1 LPSPAS
7 NTLQGQTGS
16 IVIPNAAQGS
26 TVVSFYGTD
35 SAGTIETITTNSGNQ
50 VSTASPT
57 FTVMVDT
64 IPPTANCVGP
74 NPPPSGWQLNDVVYN
89 CTASDNA
96 GGSGL
101 ANSSQSNFTLSTNV
115 PVGTETTV
123 SIPAVTIS
131 DVAGNST
138 VQGPFGPFEIDKK
151 APVISGPTISP
162 SSPTYGQAVTANYSC
177 TDGGSGVVLCGPAGS
192 ATIPATGNTGPLSS
206 SVSNAVGT
214 HTVTITAQDA
224 VGNQSLPVTV
234 TYSVAQATPTVTFTG
249 APASAAFGATFT
261 VTATTNASTTAVITA
276 AGSCSIAGNLVTMTS
291 GTGACSLTATWAA
304 DANYLAASASQSTN
318 ATKIAPTVT
327 FTGAPASA
335 AYKATFTVATTTN
348 ASTTAIIAATGAC
361 SNAANLVTMNS
372 GTGLCSMTA
381 TWAADNNYSS
391 ATANQSTNASKIAP
405 TVTFTGAP
413 ASAVFGSSFAVFA
426 STNASTAALITATGG
441 CSVVGNVVTMTSG
454 TTTCSLTATWA
465 ADNNYSAASASQSTA
480 ATKAT
485 PILTW
490 PTPASIVYGT
500 ALSSTQLDATANVPG
515 TFVYSPAAGT
525 ILAIGNQTL
534 SVTFT
539 PTDSVDYSTATKQ
552 VTLVVTQPTIT
563 LSPSSLNFGNVN
575 LGGAGLLTEV
585 VTNKGTTALKITNV
599 SITPGSGSNWGTFPF
614 LSLCPPS
621 LPAGKSCDIFVSFL
635 ATSLGVHNA
644 TLVVTDSASGSP
656 QQIPITAN
664 VVKNH

>member
-1 LPSPAS
+1 M
-7 NTLQGQTGS
+7 
-16 IVIPNAAQGS
+16 I
-26 TVVSFYGTD
+26 
-35 SAGTIETITTNSGNQ
+35 
-50 VSTASPT
+50 
-57 FTVMVDT
+57 DT

-74 NPPPSGWQLNDVVYN
+74 NPPPSGWQMNDVVYN

-101 ANSSQSNFTLSTNV
+101 ANSSQSNFALSTNV
-115 PVGTETTV
+115 PVGTETTL
-123 SIPAVTIS
+123 STPAVTIA

-138 VQGPFGPFEIDKK
+138 TQGPFGPFEIDKK

-162 SSPTYGQAVTANYSC
+162 SSPTYGQTITANYSC

-192 ATIPATGNTGPLSS
+192 ATIPPTASTGPLST
-206 SVSNAVGT
+206 SVSNAVGM

-224 VGNQSLPVTV
+224 VGNASAPATV
-234 TYSVAQATPTVTFTG
+234 TYTVGQATPTVTFTG
-249 APASAAFGATFT
+249 APATAAFGATFT
-261 VTATTNASTTAVITA
+261 VTATTNASTA
-276 AGSCSIAGNLVTMTS
+276 AIISATGACSNAGNVVTMTS
-291 GTGACSLTATWAA
+291 GTGLCSMTATWAS
-304 DANYLAASASQSTN
+304 DANYLAASASQTTN

-348 ASTTAIIAATGAC
+348 ASTTALIAATGAC
-361 SNAANLVTMNS
+361 SNVGNLVTMNS
-372 GTGLCSMTA
+372 GTGLCAMTA
-381 TWAADNNYSS
+381 TWAADNNYSAAS
-391 ATANQSTNASKIAP
+391 ASQSTSASKIAP

-413 ASAVFGSSFAVFA
+413 ASAVFGSTFTVSAT
-426 STNASTAALITATGG
+426 TNASTAALIAGTGG
-441 CSVVGNVVTMTSG
+441 CSAVGSLVTMTSG

-490 PTPASIVYGT
+490 PTPSSIVYGT
-500 ALSSTQLDATANVPG
+500 PLSGTQLDATANVAG
-515 TFVYSPAAGT
+515 SLIYSPIAGT
-525 ILAIGNQTL
+525 ILAVGSHTL

-539 PTDSVDYSTATKQ
+539 PSDSADYSTATKQ
-552 VTLVVTQPTIT
+552 VTLVVTQPSIT

-575 LGGAGLLTEV
+575 LNGVGLLTEI
-585 VTNKGTTALKITNV
+585 VTNTGTTTLKITNV
-599 SITPGSGSNWGTFPF
+599 SITPGSGSNWGTFPY

-644 TLVVTDSASGSP
+644 TLVVTDSATGSP

>member
-1 LPSPAS
+1 
-7 NTLQGQTGS
+7 
-16 IVIPNAAQGS
+16 
-26 TVVSFYGTD
+26 
-35 SAGTIETITTNSGNQ
+35 
-50 VSTASPT
+50 
-57 FTVMVDT
+57 
-64 IPPTANCVGP
+64 
-74 NPPPSGWQLNDVVYN
+74 
-89 CTASDNA
+89 
-96 GGSGL
+96 
-101 ANSSQSNFTLSTNV
+101 
-115 PVGTETTV
+115 
-123 SIPAVTIS
+123 
-131 DVAGNST
+131 
-138 VQGPFGPFEIDKK
+138 
-151 APVISGPTISP
+151 
-162 SSPTYGQAVTANYSC
+162 
-177 TDGGSGVVLCGPAGS
+177 
-192 ATIPATGNTGPLSS
+192 
-206 SVSNAVGT
+206 
-214 HTVTITAQDA
+214 
-224 VGNQSLPVTV
+224 
-234 TYSVAQATPTVTFTG
+234 
-249 APASAAFGATFT
+249 
-261 VTATTNASTTAVITA
+261 
-276 AGSCSIAGNLVTMTS
+276 
-291 GTGACSLTATWAA
+291 
-304 DANYLAASASQSTN
+304 
-318 ATKIAPTVT
+318 
-327 FTGAPASA
+327 
-335 AYKATFTVATTTN
+335 
-348 ASTTAIIAATGAC
+348 
-361 SNAANLVTMNS
+361 
-372 GTGLCSMTA
+372 
-381 TWAADNNYSS
+381 
-391 ATANQSTNASKIAP
+391 
-405 TVTFTGAP
+405 
-413 ASAVFGSSFAVFA
+413 
-426 STNASTAALITATGG
+426 
-441 CSVVGNVVTMTSG
+441 MTSG